1 MNKAYKRHNSTIDL
15 FTVEHVYEINFTRL
29 RRWLSLS
36 IIFTSLIEK
45 RLDMT
50 ILQCILECTKPTKG
64 QNRHY
69 KTMKTKPCNQHAD
82 AMKTIYF
89 IAVLKGLH
97 FTV

>member
-1 MNKAYKRHNSTIDL
+1 MTQFNNRSFYSGTCIRDQFHKIEKVVILIYHIYVRM
-15 FTVEHVYEINFTRL
+15 
-29 RRWLSLS
+29 
-36 IIFTSLIEK
+36 LIEK
-45 RLDMT
+45 GLDMT
-50 ILQCILECTKPTKG
+50 ILQCILESTKPTKG